1 MCIQVARVPRLIQSD
16 VNCERGETRGRGRGR
31 SRDRGI
37 GREMERES
45 EREIEGEREREGGR
59 EGRRTD
65 KGGKG
70 MKRRGWK
77 DFLLYQ
83 LEERG

>member
-1 MCIQVARVPRLIQSD
+1 
-16 VNCERGETRGRGRGR
+16 
-31 SRDRGI
+31 
-37 GREMERES
+37 MERES
-45 EREIEGEREREGGR
+45 EREREGEGGREGGR
-59 EGRRTD
+59 EGRRKD